1 MPVVSIVSFSVV
13 SFVVGVAV
21 EATDNRFKELEDG
34 MVPMAAPLLPEDGL
48 RISKSNLCIP
58 VCQFC
63 SQFVFL
69 TRITHKSSLVS
80 IQ

>member
-1 MPVVSIVSFSVV
+1 MLEDFFSLLTSIPVVSMVSFSVV

-48 RISKSNLCIP
+48 
-58 VCQFC
+58 
-63 SQFVFL
+63 
-69 TRITHKSSLVS
+69 
-80 IQ
+80 

>member
-1 MPVVSIVSFSVV
+1 MPVVSMVSFSVV

-48 RISKSNLCIP
+48 
-58 VCQFC
+58 
-63 SQFVFL
+63 
-69 TRITHKSSLVS
+69 
-80 IQ
+80 